1 MMTEQRHQELIQ
13 RCCAIF
19 RHETQM
25 HFNHHIADLAAYII
39 LEQAQDSLNDILQP
53 IIQTGALPHDLLRA
67 LTQCQLLVLQHQTPH
82 NMDSSAEQQVQSFQ
96 DNIEHFHF
104 IANSILSIGKQTWL
118 THIESKQNNFKA
130 KHESRIIEAAIK
142 DWQTAGKIKCL
153 NYYKGLPVQ
162 AIVPIEHIHSAE
174 KVFLSLKLSKDLT
187 RVLAIADQHYVLAPG
202 HNDMQL
208 IELMV
213 QHIGENSITFHVH
226 TLSLLKKRQH
236 FRLQPLQHMD
246 IQLQHHK
253 KSIAHGQILNFSLGH
268 MDVILASQQG
278 LELNPDEII
287 DIQFHIKATAIN
299 GSAWIRSIRQDKQQ
313 CFLCLELIPNAIMQ
327 RLLQQEIAY
336 LQRTIIREIKEK
348 FTPISDA

>member
-1 MMTEQRHQELIQ
+1 
-13 RCCAIF
+13 
-19 RHETQM
+19 M

-39 LEQAQDSLNDILQP
+39 LEQAPDSLNDILQP
-53 IIQTGALPHDLLRA
+53 IIQAGALPHDLFRA
-67 LTQCQLLVLQHQTPH
+67 LTQCQLLLLQEKKPQAIGR
-82 NMDSSAEQQVQSFQ
+82 SAEQQVQSFQ

-104 IANSILSIGKQTWL
+104 IASSILSIGKQTWL
-118 THIESKQNNFKA
+118 THIETKQNNLKA
-130 KHESRIIEAAIK
+130 KRESRIIEAAVK

-174 KVFLSLKLSKDLT
+174 KVLLSLKFSKDLA
-187 RVLAIADQHYVLAPG
+187 RVLAIADQHYVLAPD

-236 FRLQPLQHMD
+236 FRLQPLQQMN
-246 IQLQHHK
+246 IQLQRHK
-253 KSIAHGQILNFSLGH
+253 KSIAHGQILSFSLGH
-268 MDVILASQQG
+268 MDVLIPTEQW
-278 LELNPDEII
+278 LELKRDEII
-287 DIQFHIKATAIN
+287 DIQFPVKSTPIN
-299 GSAWIRSIRQDKQQ
+299 GSAWIRSMRQDKQQ
-313 CFLCLELIPNAIMQ
+313 CFLSLELIPNAIMQ
-327 RLLQQEIAY
+327 RQLQQEIAY

-348 FTPISDA
+348 FTPAPDA